1 MADQLPADPHQQP
14 VDGRPPPQRRARR
27 IRLETAD
34 QVRAEAAR
42 LYREARAGL
51 LPIGDACRFAFLLTT
66 VLRAIETADVERRI
80 AQLEAASKDS

>member
-1 MADQLPADPHQQP
+1 MADRPPALAHGEPMGDA
-14 VDGRPPPQRRARR
+14 PPPQRRARR

-42 LYREARAGL
+42 LYREARAGM

-80 AQLEAASKDS
+80 AQLEAASKEP